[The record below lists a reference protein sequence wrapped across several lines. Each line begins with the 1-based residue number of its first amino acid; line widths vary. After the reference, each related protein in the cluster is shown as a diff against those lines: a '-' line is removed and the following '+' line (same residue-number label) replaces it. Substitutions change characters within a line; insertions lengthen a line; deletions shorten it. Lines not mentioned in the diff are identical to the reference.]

1 MKKVVRM
8 LGLCAL
14 VALAFTSCKKEQ
26 KPTELTFTA
35 TINQPVT
42 GDRTHIGDGD
52 MLVWDANNTI
62 KVFNSN
68 GEEGD
73 FTTTDADVTEAT
85 FTGTLTPTETYT
97 AFYPDATVNGN
108 AVTLSLNANQN
119 YVANNFGNDTYPM
132 AAASQMSGNNFNF
145 TFHSPASV
153 LRLVLK
159 SDNNCT
165 VKSIVMTGVG
175 TDVLAGDIVYSSFGN
190 PTDYTVA
197 NGTKVVTLDCGNG
210 VQLVA
215 NQETAFNIVVL
226 GGTMSAGTQFEVK
239 DMNNNVIKTLTT
251 THNNTLTPEH
261 ILIMPLMEISY
272 ELPNVVTTAATS
284 VTYQSATINGTYTFP
299 AGAPVTSCG
308 FYWSTD
314 QAAVTNGTATK
325 VTIATGTPMS
335 YGLTGL
341 SASTTYYFK
350 AWGINASGESC
361 GSVLNFTTPAAP
373 TPNVTTND
381 ASAVTSPSVSGATG
395 SATLNGTYNANGT
408 TITEVGFY
416 WGSTNNPT
424 TKVTVSGSTASPF
437 HYDLSGL
444 APGTYYFKAYAK
456 TTIEYPGEVLSFTI
470 NQPIIPGAFSTSPT
484 RQVVFAPGNLQFNL
498 NPNNPQWR
506 FAPEQWIAL
515 GEAENVNNMWARINH
530 EFPGNA
536 ALALG
541 APVTVNI
548 TEGDHWMD
556 LYCWATSGESG
567 TVPPYFAVRD
577 NGPNGTGFYRA
588 NYSAPNIAIVQHP
601 YFLVDEGSWYIHGTS
616 DINGTTADWGV
627 AHRVEL
633 NATISDPDKR
643 GDWRTLTGSYHGD
656 SHPEDGEW
664 YYLMHVRAAS
674 SVNGV
679 TNARYTKA
687 RIDVTGSGNWVNGL
701 LLFPDVYTHPAGVPQ
716 PNNINVTG
724 SLCSDNSFTLAQW
737 RQMEAA
743 NAVFLPCSS
752 TRWGWGRLEAIQDAQ
767 WTGSSGIV
775 VPNNNL
781 GRSYA
786 DNGEGYY
793 WSSSHRNKIQAGTL
807 RFLNQADGDQPSVDG
822 ANNYN
827 RDLGCSVRLARTV
840 VGTDPE

>member
-1 MKKVVRM
+1 MKKIVRM

-14 VALAFTSCKKEQ
+14 IALAVTSCKKEQ
-26 KPTELTFTA
+26 KPTEMAFTA
-35 TINQPVT
+35 TINQPVS
-42 GDRTHIGDGD
+42 GDRTQIGGNGRQ
-52 MLVWDANNTI
+52 LVWIGGETVT
-62 KVFNSN
+62 VFNAN
-68 GEEGD
+68 GAKAN
-73 FTTTDADVTEAT
+73 FTASTDAQNPMDAT
-85 FTGTLTPTETYT
+85 LTGTIEQTDTYT
-97 AFYPDATVNGN
+97 AFYPNAVVNGN
-108 AVTLSLNANQN
+108 TVTLALNENQN
-119 YVANNFGNDTYPM
+119 YVNNNFGNDTYPM
-132 AAASQMSGNNFNF
+132 AAASQKNGNDIHFE
-145 TFHSPASV
+145 FHSPAMV
-153 LRLVLK
+153 LRLQFR
-159 SDNNCT
+159 SDNDAM
-165 VKSIVMTGVG
+165 VKKIILTGG
-175 TDVLAGDIVYSSFGN
+175 ANDVLAGDIVYSDFSA
-190 PTDYTVA
+190 PTTYTVA
-197 NGTKVVTLDCGNG
+197 NPKNTVTLDCGNEG
-210 VQLVA
+210 VRLAA
-215 NQETAFNIVVL
+215 NQVTAFNLVVL
-226 GGTMSAGTQFEVK
+226 GGTLSSGATVVVK
-239 DMNNNVIKTLTT
+239 DMNDYTITTMTTNVSNDLPEEFIITMPVKDVNYDLPTVFTDEPTGVTT
-251 THNNTLTPEH
+251 TGN
-261 ILIMPLMEISY
+261 
-272 ELPNVVTTAATS
+272 ATM
-284 VTYQSATINGTYTFP
+284 NGHFTVP
-299 AGAPVTSCG
+299 AGVNITEVG
-308 FYWSTD
+308 FYWGNSEDNLTNKQSISGSTSS
-314 QAAVTNGTATK
+314 
-325 VTIATGTPMS
+325 PMA
-335 YGLTGL
+335 YNLTGL
-341 SASTTYYFK
+341 NPGTYYYRAYVNNSFEE
-350 AWGINASGESC
+350 IL
-361 GSVLNFTTPAAP
+361 GSPIKSFTIIEPVP
-373 TPNVTTND
+373 TVTTN
-381 ASAVTSPSVSGATG
+381 AATNVTSTGNATM
-395 SATLNGTYNANGT
+395 NGEYTANGA

-416 WGSTNNPT
+416 WGTSSSSLTNHEV
-424 TKVTVSGSTASPF
+424 VTGSTASPF
-437 HYDLSGL
+437 VYTLTGL

-456 TTIEYPGEVLSFTI
+456 TSTEILATNVEQFSISV
-470 NQPIIPGAFSTSPT
+470 PGAYSTSPT

-627 AHRVEL
+627 AHRDEL

-674 SVNGV
+674 TVNGV

-737 RQMEAA
+737 RQMEAVGA
-743 NAVFLPCSS
+743 TFLPCSS